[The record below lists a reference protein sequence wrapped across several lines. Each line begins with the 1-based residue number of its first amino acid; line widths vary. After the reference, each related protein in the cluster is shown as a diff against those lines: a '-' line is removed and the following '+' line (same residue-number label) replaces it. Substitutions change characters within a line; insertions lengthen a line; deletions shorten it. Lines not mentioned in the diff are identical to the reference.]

1 MELSQADG
9 KVVYTALNPYTR
21 AHVDPLTPTPREP
34 TILTIEFFGKTLSG
48 PFTIPSGIVTTAT
61 PIIQYVFDHMPQV
74 GVVTTKSI
82 GLEPRLGNREPV
94 YSQYAPGCFVNAVGL
109 TNPGAQQAREALA
122 ALRVPEDRFLL
133 TSIFGGSVEEFV
145 AVAKIL
151 APVSD
156 GLELNLS
163 CPHAKGYGMAMG
175 QDPDLVREI
184 TAAVKAVVKIPV
196 IPKLT
201 PNTPDI
207 AVIAAAAIAGGA
219 DGLCAINTVGP
230 GYTSAHGHP
239 VLSNGA
245 GGISGKGVLPIGL
258 KCVREIAAVTDC
270 PIIGCGGVSSADDVR
285 AYFDAGATVVGAGSS
300 LTGLTT
306 DEISTYFETL
316 ANDLATGRNRA
327 ESLVRYDIDMRFR
340 PVTLVANTRVCDDIA
355 LLAFD
360 RKINIQAGE
369 FVFLWLPGVGEKPF
383 SALTDDPFT
392 LAVIDVGQ
400 FTHALMALPP
410 GTQAYVRGPHGIP
423 VAPPEE
429 AKIVAVAGGTGLA
442 AVYQI
447 ARDFGDA
454 EVFTGA
460 RSAQRLYYL
469 DECRRVATVHVATD
483 DGSAGY
489 HGVVTALLRERL
501 QGMSEQERAQ
511 LVFYNCG
518 PQGMVHAAIAVERE
532 FCRPE
537 QIFSS
542 IDYLTK
548 CGVGICGACAT
559 PDGRRLCVDGPFLDT
574 R

>member
-1 MELSQADG
+1 M
-9 KVVYTALNPYTR
+9 
-21 AHVDPLTPTPREP
+21 
-34 TILTIEFFGKTLSG
+34 EFFGKTLSG

-61 PIIQYVFDHMPQV
+61 PIIQYIFDHMPEV

-82 GLEPRLGNREPV
+82 GLEPREGNREPV

-109 TNPGAQQAREALA
+109 TNPGAQQALEALG
-122 ALRVPEDRFLL
+122 ALTIPEDRFLL
-133 TSIFGGSVEEFV
+133 TSIFGGSLEEFV
-145 AVAKIL
+145 AVAKML

-175 QDPDLVREI
+175 QDPELVREI
-184 TAAVKAVVKIPV
+184 TAAVKAVVNIPV

-207 AVIAAAAIAGGA
+207 AAIAKAAIAGGA
-219 DGLCAINTVGP
+219 DGLCAVNTVGP
-230 GYTSAHGHP
+230 GYTAAHGHP
-239 VLSNGA
+239 VLSNGS
-245 GGISGKGVLPIGL
+245 GGMSGKGILPIGL
-258 KCVREIAAVTDC
+258 KCVREIAAVVDC
-270 PIIGCGGVSSADDVR
+270 PIIGCGGASSAEDVN
-285 AYFDAGATVVGAGSS
+285 AYFDAGATVVGIGSS

-306 DEISTYFETL
+306 DEIGLYFKALSRDLEYGST
-316 ANDLATGRNRA
+316 RA
-327 ESLVRYDIDMRFR
+327 EMQIRYDIDMNFR
-340 PVTLVANTRVCDDIA
+340 PVTLVENTRVCADIA
-355 LLAFD
+355 LLRFD

-369 FVFLWLPGVGEKPF
+369 FIFLWIPGLGEKPF

-392 LAVIDVGQ
+392 LAVIDLGE
-400 FTHALMALPP
+400 FTHTLMDLPP

-423 VAPPEE
+423 VAPPED
-429 AKIVAVAGGTGLA
+429 AKIIAVAGGTGLA

-454 EVFTGA
+454 DVFIGA
-460 RSAQRLYYL
+460 RTAKRLYYL
-469 DECRRVATVHVATD
+469 DECRQVADVHIATD

-489 HGVVTALLRERL
+489 HGVVTELLRERL
-501 QGMSEQERAQ
+501 QAMSQPEREQ

-518 PQGMVHAAIAVERE
+518 PAPMVHAAAAVQRE

-559 PDGRRLCVDGPFLDT
+559 PDGRRLCVDGPFLQT
-574 R
+574 L